1 VLGGD
6 QKDPENQTRWDADSI
21 HDAMNAEDENNK
33 TYGLKTPLPVVL
45 TYMTAMADE
54 DGTMHFFNDIYGYDK
69 DLNTALAKG
78 RPYAQGPAKINPTL
92 VAGETE

>member
-1 VLGGD
+1 MNND
-6 QKDPENQTRWDADSI
+6 QK
-21 HDAMNAEDENNK
+21 NNR

-54 DGTMHFFNDIYGYDK
+54 DGTTHFFADIYGYDK
-69 DLNTALAKG
+69 DLEAALAKG
-78 RPYAQGPAKINPTL
+78 RPYSQAPAKINPTL